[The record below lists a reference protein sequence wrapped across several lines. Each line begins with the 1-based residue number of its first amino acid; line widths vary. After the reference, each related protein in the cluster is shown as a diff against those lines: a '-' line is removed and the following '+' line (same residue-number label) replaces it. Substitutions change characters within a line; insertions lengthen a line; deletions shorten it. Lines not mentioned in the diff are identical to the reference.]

1 MQKFIWKEEYS
12 VGVASIDEQHKNF
25 FRITNDLIDFVE
37 RPDAKHE
44 DCIAIARELEHYA
57 AYHLTTEEKY
67 FHELAYPHAEEHI
80 REHDYYRDKVQGLLS
95 RLQDDQSVMKS
106 TAEELANFS
115 ISWLS
120 NHILL
125 SDKKYSV
132 FFERHGVH

>member
-25 FRITNDLIDFVE
+25 FRITNDLIDLIE
-37 RPDAKHE
+37 RPDMAPE

-57 AYHLTTEEKY
+57 VYHLTTEERY
-67 FHELAYPHAEEHI
+67 FHELSYPHTAEHI
-80 REHDYYRDKVQGLLS
+80 REHDHYRDKVRVLLAQ
-95 RLQDDQSVMKS
+95 LETNPEETKVL
-106 TAEELANFS
+106 AEELANFS
-115 ISWLS
+115 ITWLS

-125 SDKKYSV
+125 SDKKYSA